1 MREVDFLP
9 DWYPAVRRQRS
20 VLRVQVY
27 ASAAVVLAGVA
38 ALTVSYHQCEAA
50 QRQLNQTNERAEQAV
65 KEVHQLDE
73 MLSLQNQ
80 LKTKRQIVSELGLPV
95 ELSRVMSEFNQCL
108 PREVSFT
115 DVDIKTVENTVDSIA
130 ERAKNE
136 GKKSVTRRFEM
147 ALKGVAPT
155 ESEVTAFWSRLIQ
168 RPYFT
173 EVRLV
178 NSVERTSGEHRWR
191 YFEITLAI
199 PLDEAG
205 G

>member
-1 MREVDFLP
+1 MREFDFLP
-9 DWYPAVRRQRS
+9 EWYPAVRRQRS
-20 VLRVQVY
+20 VLRMQVY
-27 ASAAVVLAGVA
+27 ASATVVVAGVA
-38 ALTVSYHQCEAA
+38 ALLVSYHQCEAA
-50 QRQLNQTNERAEQAV
+50 QQTLTLTNARAEQAV

-80 LKTKRQIVSELGLPV
+80 LVTKRQIVSELGLPV
-95 ELSRVMSEFNQCL
+95 ELGRVVSEFNECL

-115 DVDIKTVENTVDSIA
+115 DIDIKTTEASIDSIS
-130 ERAKNE
+130 ERAKQGGN
-136 GKKSVTRRFEM
+136 KTVSRRLEIS
-147 ALKGVAPT
+147 LKGLAPT

-168 RPYFT
+168 RPFFT

-199 PLDEAG
+199 PLDDAG
-205 G
+205 

>member
-1 MREVDFLP
+1 MRELDFLP

-20 VLRVQVY
+20 MLRWQVY
-27 ASAAVVLAGVA
+27 ASAAVVIAGVA
-38 ALTVSYHQCEAA
+38 ALTVSYHQVEAS
-50 QRQLNQTNERAEQAV
+50 QLALVQAKDRAEQAV

-80 LKTKRQIVSELGLPV
+80 LETKRQIISELGLPV
-95 ELSRVMSEFNQCL
+95 ELSRVISEFSQSL

-115 DVDIKTVENTVDSIA
+115 DIDIKTTEHSVESNADRS
-130 ERAKNE
+130 KPD
-136 GKKSVTRRFEM
+136 GKKRVSRRLEM

-168 RPYFT
+168 RPFFT
-173 EVRLV
+173 EVRLA

-199 PLDEAG
+199 PLDDAAE
-205 G
+205 

>member
-1 MREVDFLP
+1 MREIDFLP
-9 DWYPAVRRQRS
+9 EWYPSVRRQRS
-20 VLRVQVY
+20 VLRLQVY
-27 ASAAVVLAGVA
+27 ISAAVVLAGVA

-50 QRQLNQTNERAEQAV
+50 QQQLNQTNDRAQQAV

-80 LKTKRQIVSELGLPV
+80 LVAKRQIVSELGLPV
-95 ELSRVMSEFNQCL
+95 EMSRVISEFSQCL

-115 DVDIKTVENTVDSIA
+115 DVDMKTTEVTVDSIA
-130 ERAKNE
+130 DRARND
-136 GKKSVTRRFEM
+136 GKKLTSRRLEM
-147 ALKGVAPT
+147 TVKGVAPT

-168 RPYFT
+168 RPFFT

-178 NSVERTSGEHRWR
+178 NSIEKTNGEHRWR
-191 YFEITLAI
+191 SFEVTLAI
-199 PLDEAG
+199 PLDDVG